1 MLRLAMMLLLLLKLL
16 LLLLLLLL
24 VSLGL
29 QQPCMPAL
37 SLVVAIAVHRCR
49 CMWHAREKKEQPKS
63 EDEQRTRAFIE
74 KRNSNGRS

>member
-49 CMWHAREKKEQPKS
+49 CMWHAREKKRAAEERGRAENEGFYRK
-63 EDEQRTRAFIE
+63 EKFQR
-74 KRNSNGRS
+74 